1 MFYIARDSSKGSGS
15 GKDGKRKSKA
25 LGWAK
30 KNWYPVISPSAFG
43 EKEIASVAAVKPET
57 LVGRKLSVTLSDLT
71 GNFRDY
77 RTKIKLKIVGMEGG
91 KARTAYAGQEMV
103 REQVA
108 RLVRRW
114 SSRIDNVEPVIL
126 ADKSSVVVKTLTVS
140 RRRVNT
146 SVKKDLRA
154 LISQKIH
161 EQAAKTN
168 LDDFVKEVNT
178 GVFSK
183 AVYSGLSKVYPVRAV
198 EVRMVARK

>member
-1 MFYIARDSSKGSGS
+1 MFCIARDSSKGSG
-15 GKDGKRKSKA
+15 GDGKRKSKA

-30 KNWYPVISPSAFG
+30 KNWYPVISPTAFG

-57 LVGRKLSVTLSDLT
+57 LVGRKMSVTLSDLT

-77 RTKIKLKIVGMEGG
+77 RTKVRLKIVGMEGG
-91 KARTAYAGQEMV
+91 KARTVYAGQEMV

-126 ADKSSVVVKTLTVS
+126 ADKSNVVVKTLTVS

-168 LDDFVKEVNT
+168 LDDFIKEVNT

>member
-1 MFYIARDSSKGSGS
+1 MFYIARDTSKGSS
-15 GKDGKRKSKA
+15 KEGKRKSKA

-30 KNWYPVISPSAFG
+30 KNWYPVVSPTAFG

-57 LVGRKLSVTLSDLT
+57 LVGRKMSVTLSDLT

-77 RTKIKLKIVGMEGG
+77 KTKVRLKIVSVQGG
-91 KARTAYAGQEMV
+91 KACTEYAGQEMV
-103 REQVA
+103 REQIA

-126 ADKSSVVVKTLTVS
+126 ADKSTVVVKTITVS

-154 LISQKIH
+154 LITQKMH

-168 LDDFVKEVNT
+168 LDDFIKDVNT

-183 AVYSGLSKVYPVRAV
+183 AVYSGLSKVYPVRSV
-198 EVRMVARK
+198 EVRMVERK